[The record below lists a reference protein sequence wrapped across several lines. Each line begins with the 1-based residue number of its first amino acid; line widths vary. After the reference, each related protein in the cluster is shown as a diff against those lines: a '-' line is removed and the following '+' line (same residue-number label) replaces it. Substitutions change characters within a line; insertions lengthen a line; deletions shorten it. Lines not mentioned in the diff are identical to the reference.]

1 MSDGAVFDNQGT
13 FQDQSAG
20 VVSQQQGAASSFTDD
35 GSFIRSGN
43 SGECDFQQGIAFDAT
58 GGTVNVQTGTLGLL
72 GGGTDTGAT
81 FTSETGATLD
91 FGGAHTLDAAT
102 DVAGAGTVGFVS
114 LGGTIALAGTYDV
127 TGTTIDDSPGG
138 TVDFTG
144 TIASIGA
151 TLLSQA
157 GTLDFGIIPLDATN
171 LTLDSARSRARR
183 P

>member
-1 MSDGAVFDNQGT
+1 MAGSCSTFGATFVIDGRTLINPAGQTATWTGDSSTIRMSDGAVFDNEGT

-20 VVSQQQGAASSFTDD
+20 VVSQQQGEASSFTDD

-91 FGGAHTLDAAT
+91 FGGATRSMPRPMSPARAPWASCFRAAP
-102 DVAGAGTVGFVS
+102 
-114 LGGTIALAGTYDV
+114 
-127 TGTTIDDSPGG
+127 SPWPG
-138 TVDFTG
+138 
-144 TIASIGA
+144 
-151 TLLSQA
+151 LMM
-157 GTLDFGIIPLDATN
+157 
-171 LTLDSARSRARR
+171 
-183 P
+183 